1 MASDSGSHNKNSQNT
16 VPAPHGY
23 TRLTDAGGKTYLV
36 PDFILP
42 AATFS
47 ATSEDKKAAIDASQ
61 MRAGVSIVSLSFCR
75 TFAVTVARICHTVDA
90 YTEGAFNCG
99 ISGNSGEN

>member
-1 MASDSGSHNKNSQNT
+1 
-16 VPAPHGY
+16 
-23 TRLTDAGGKTYLV
+23 LTDAGGKTYLV

-42 AATFS
+42 AVTFS

-61 MRAGVSIVSLSFCR
+61 MHAGVSIVSLSFCH
-75 TFAVTVARICHTVDA
+75 TFAVTVAGVCRTVDM

-99 ISGNSGEN
+99 RSGNSGEN

>member
-1 MASDSGSHNKNSQNT
+1 MASDSGSSNKNSENT
-16 VPAPHGY
+16 VPTPLGH

-47 ATSEDKKAAIDASQ
+47 ATSEDKKAAIDASR
-61 MRAGVSIVSLSFCR
+61 MRAGVSFVSLSFCR
-75 TFAVTVARICHTVDA
+75 TFAVTIAGVCRTVDA
-90 YTEGAFNCG
+90 YTQGAFNCG
-99 ISGNSGEN
+99 RSGNGAEN

>member
-1 MASDSGSHNKNSQNT
+1 MASDSGSSIKNSQNT
-16 VPAPHGY
+16 VPTPLGY

-47 ATSEDKKAAIDASQ
+47 ATSEDKKAAIDASR
-61 MRAGVSIVSLSFCR
+61 MRAGVSFFSLSFCR
-75 TFAVTVARICHTVDA
+75 TFAVTIAGVCRTVDA
-90 YTEGAFNCG
+90 YTQGTFNCG
-99 ISGNSGEN
+99 RSGSSG